1 MEDQSPLHLS
11 TDEVDA
17 WLDGSLAQPRLA
29 HVDTCFQCR
38 TLTRAERVLVR
49 RLDAMGQFH
58 PSPGFVDRVMDQV
71 ALPDPFALRAA
82 RRVWERVNASRR
94 TLAIAASVIVVLG
107 LSMGGSVAWS
117 LSHSETI
124 ASWGSWLATQAG
136 SWFWLGLRGLVS
148 NLLEHPWYYALRNMV
163 GTPERIAIVSAVNM
177 VIYVSGL
184 LLLKRLLA
192 LPGQRVAH
200 ARP

>member
-1 MEDQSPLHLS
+1 MEEQRSLHLS
-11 TDEVDA
+11 NDEVDA
-17 WLDGSLAQPRLA
+17 WLDGSLSQPRRA
-29 HVDTCFQCR
+29 HIDTCFPCR

-49 RLDAMGQFH
+49 RLEAMGRFE

-71 ALPDPFALRAA
+71 ALPDPFALRAT
-82 RRVWERVNASRR
+82 RRLWDRVHASRR
-94 TLAIAASVIVVLG
+94 TLAIAASLMVVLG

-117 LSHSETI
+117 LSHSETLT
-124 ASWGSWLATQAG
+124 AWGSWLATQAG
-136 SWFWLGLRGLVS
+136 NWFWLGLRGVVS
-148 NLLEHPWYYALRNMV
+148 NLIEHPWYYALRDMV

-177 VIYVSGL
+177 VIYVGGL